1 MAWIESH
8 QSLGSHW
15 KTSQLA
21 AELGIS
27 EVQAVGHLQYFWWW
41 CLDHAS
47 NGSLTRIPPRAIALN
62 SKWEGDENVFLTALL
77 KAGFVEK
84 RGKGLR
90 IHDWYDYAGKLIER
104 RAKHKEVMRQ
114 SRDNHGAKTDYP
126 TNHNQ
131 PTNRTNQPTGDQP
144 QQPQPTPSDGS
155 GGDQSFE
162 RLLSL
167 LNDERQPELP
177 PLKAASKVVLNR
189 FIEEHG
195 SVLVEKAIREAS
207 LADKPN
213 LRFIEGILLNWK
225 DEDKR

>member
-21 AELGIS
+21 AELEIS
-27 EVQAVGHLQYFWWW
+27 EVQAVGHLHYFWWW

-47 NGSLTRIPPRAIALN
+47 NGSLTRIPLRAIALN
-62 SKWEGDENVFLTALL
+62 AKWEGDESRFLTALL

-104 RAKHKEVMRQ
+104 RAKHKETMRQ
-114 SRDNHGAKTDYP
+114 SRDNHGAKTDTS
-126 TNHNQ
+126 TNRNQ
-131 PTNRTNQPTGDQP
+131 PTVPTNQPTGDQP
-144 QQPQPTPSDGS
+144 TQPQPTPGGSSD
-155 GGDQSFE
+155 GDQSFE

-167 LNDERQPELP
+167 FNNERQPELP
-177 PLKAASKVVLNR
+177 PLKTASKVVLNR
-189 FIEEHG
+189 FIKEHG

-213 LRFIEGILLNWK
+213 LRFVEGILLNWK